1 MALQVLQEVASSVQ
15 NSDFFSVL
23 ADETADASNKEQL
36 VVCIRW
42 VDDQF
47 EAHEEFLGL
56 THLHECTATAIVDS
70 IKTAIREMGL
80 DTEKLRGQCYDG
92 CSTMAGTKGGVATL
106 MKSVEKRALYTHCY
120 GHATNLACSD
130 SIRQVKCVRDAHDT
144 VNEISKLVRKSPKR
158 DNHLEKMKSEMS
170 NDDQEKNA
178 PRVLSFC
185 PTRWT
190 VRGKTLDSI
199 LKNYSSLQ
207 NLWEWALENCT
218 DTEMKARIRGVSK
231 HMEEF
236 DFYFGVVLGELLL
249 RHSDNLSATL
259 QKEEMSAAQAQNIAQ
274 MTLTAL
280 SSLRSDESFSLFWN
294 KGLMLSKEVG
304 VNEPTLPRQKKAPS
318 RFENSSDGHY
328 FPTDVKE
335 HYRTIYFL
343 AIDTLTACLQDRFDQ
358 SDFNMYA
365 KLEQV
370 LLKSAKSECCQEEL
384 EDCCRFYGSD
394 FDANTLG
401 TQLHI
406 LSALCKNNQLDT
418 DCLLSD
424 IINLFKTLSKPQISL
439 MSQVARLL
447 KLIIVMP
454 ATNAVSERSFSA
466 MRRLKSYLRTN
477 MTKERLNNLMV
488 LHVHKPRTDSLDM
501 IEVANSF
508 ADTEHRQSIFG
519 KFSQRDIIKPAEKKT
534 KGTQTDPISKEEN

>member
-1 MALQVLQEVASSVQ
+1 M
-15 NSDFFSVL
+15 

-47 EAHEEFLGL
+47 EAHEEFIGL
-56 THLHECTATAIVDS
+56 NHLHECNATAIVDS
-70 IKTAIREMGL
+70 IKTAIRDMGF
-80 DTEKLRGQCYDG
+80 DTKKLRGQCYDG

-106 MKSVEKRALYTHCY
+106 MKLVEQRALYTHCY

-130 SIRQVKCVRDAHDT
+130 SIRQVKCVRDANDT

-158 DNHLEKMKSEMS
+158 DSHLEKMKSEMS
-170 NDDQEKNA
+170 DDEQEKNA

-199 LKNYSSLQ
+199 LQNYVSLQ

-218 DTEMKARIRGVSK
+218 DTDMKARIRGVSK

-236 DFYFGVVLGELLL
+236 DFYFGVALGELLL

-259 QKEEMSAAQAQNIAQ
+259 QKEEMSAAGAQNIVR
-274 MTLTAL
+274 MTLTAML
-280 SSLRSDESFSLFWN
+280 TLRSDDSFSLFWE
-294 KGLMLSKEVG
+294 KVLMLSKQVG

-318 RFENSSDGHY
+318 RFENNSDGHY
-328 FPTDVKE
+328 FPTDVE
-335 HYRTIYFL
+335 GHYRAIYFE

-370 LLKSAKSECCQEEL
+370 LLKSAKSENCEE
-384 EDCCRFYGSD
+384 EIEECFRFYGSD
-394 FDANTLG
+394 LDANTLR
-401 TQLHI
+401 TQLLI
-406 LSALCKNNQLDT
+406 FSGICKTNQLDT
-418 DCLLSD
+418 GCLLSD
-424 IINLFKTLSKPQISL
+424 IINLFKTISKPQISL
-439 MSQVARLL
+439 ISQVARLL

-466 MRRLKSYLRTN
+466 MRRLKTYLRTK
-477 MTKERLNNLMV
+477 MSMDRLNNLMV
-488 LHVHKPRTDSLDM
+488 LHVHKPRTDTLDL
-501 IEVANSF
+501 IRVANSF
-508 ADTEHRQSIFG
+508 ADTKHRRSVFG
-519 KFSQRDIIKPAEKKT
+519 QFSERDIIKPAEKKT
-534 KGTQTDPISKEEN
+534 KGTQTDPCSKEES